1 MQPDPVQPAADP
13 GVQPAPAVDP
23 GVQPAPVV
31 DPGVQPAADPGAAPA
46 VDPGVVP
53 AADPAA
59 VPADAQPA
67 ADPAAAPADPAPAAE
82 PQEGNDGGNNN
93 NNNNDN
99 DEPDESEETVETV
112 ETEETTVPIVIMDAQ
127 GNLITVTPTPTP
139 FPRMSGSTLSFNNS
153 TVNFPFKKV
162 AIGIIIIAVLGTRYF
177 MLKSRGLRGG
187 NLALE
192 FVPGVSDVV
201 EKIQRKKGTK
211 IQETPKTETH
221 DYSQSTAARAAEAA
235 REAQQARAEFA
246 KAQAERRQMAQEN
259 AALAGTKPPVKRTS
273 SAPGNAKAKQEPEGI
288 KMAPGFKFTA
298 PIPGQSWTENPGQQA
313 SPFKS
318 NAAPAASASAPSEEA
333 AKKSPFQKKEQPDN
347 ES

>member
-1 MQPDPVQPAADP
+1 VQPAVDP

-31 DPGVQPAADPGAAPA
+31 DPGVQPAA
-46 VDPGVVP
+46 DPGVVP

-67 ADPAAAPADPAPAAE
+67 ADPAAAPADPAPAAD
-82 PQEGNDGGNNN
+82 PQGGNNGGNNN
-93 NNNNDN
+93 NNNDS
-99 DEPDESEETVETV
+99 DEPEESEEAAETV

-127 GNLITVTPTPTP
+127 GNLVTVTPTPTP
-139 FPRMSGSTLSFNNS
+139 FPHMSGSTLTFNNS

-201 EKIQRKKGTK
+201 EKIRRKKGTK
-211 IQETPKTETH
+211 IQEAPKTETH

-246 KAQAERRQMAQEN
+246 KAAAERRQMSQNN

-298 PIPGQSWTENPGQQA
+298 PIPGQSWTENLEQA

-318 NAAPAASASAPSEEA
+318 NAAPAASASASSEEA
-333 AKKSPFQKKEQPDN
+333 ARKSPFQKKEQPDN